1 MVRSRLYVR
10 GKARSDESF
19 LGVIVDERGLIAVVG
34 AEWNYKRESSERE
47 GQSSGEEPRGEKGGG
62 WLRID

>member
-10 GKARSDESF
+10 GKGRSDESF
-19 LGVIVDERGLIAVVG
+19 LGVIVDERALLMVG
-34 AEWNYKRESSERE
+34 AEWNYKRESRERE